1 MKNVTIG
8 ADLVPLER
16 AELENING
24 GLVFWA
30 TVAAGICVA
39 GAAEIISN
47 WDRFKAGLAGR
58 C

>member
-1 MKNVTIG
+1 MKNVTDTGLI
-8 ADLVPLER
+8 PLER
-16 AELENING
+16 AELENISG

-39 GAAEIISN
+39 GAAEIISD
-47 WDRFKAGLAGR
+47 WGRFKDGLAGR